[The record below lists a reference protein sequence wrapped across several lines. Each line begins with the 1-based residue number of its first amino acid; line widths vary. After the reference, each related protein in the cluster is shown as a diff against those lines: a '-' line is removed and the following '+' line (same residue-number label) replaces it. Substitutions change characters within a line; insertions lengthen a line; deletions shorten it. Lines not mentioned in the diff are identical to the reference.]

1 MEVGV
6 GGAGD
11 GALGRFAVTAST
23 PLRAA
28 ALAACSLA
36 LAGCSA
42 LGGFA
47 GAIAALGT
55 SAATANPIVGISV
68 GIGVKAAADAGLK
81 YVSRRNQHGIQNAV
95 AAAAADVAPGQGA
108 RYEHAHAI
116 GSGVDRG
123 EVRVVR
129 LIDTPLAACKEILF
143 SVEHGGETPR
153 VEWFSTSAC
162 RNGDA
167 WQWAG
172 VEPAVERWGN
182 LQ

>member
-1 MEVGV
+1 MMGS
-6 GGAGD
+6 
-11 GALGRFAVTAST
+11 AVVRTAV
-23 PLRAA
+23 LA
-28 ALAACSLA
+28 ALTLA
-36 LAGCSA
+36 LAGCST

-47 GAIAALGT
+47 GAAAAFAT
-55 SAATANPIVGISV
+55 SIGTANPIVGISV
-68 GIGVKAAADAGLK
+68 GIGVKAATDEGVK
-81 YVSRRNQHGIQNAV
+81 YVSRRKQHEIQNAV
-95 AAAAADVAPGQGA
+95 VAAARDIGPGEIA
-108 RYEHAHAI
+108 RYAHPHLV

-129 LIDTPLAACKEILF
+129 LIDTPLTTCKELLF
-143 SVEHGGETPR
+143 SVEHAGDRPR
-153 VEWFSTSAC
+153 VDWFSTTAC

>member
-1 MEVGV
+1 MGL
-6 GGAGD
+6 GRAGS
-11 GALGRFAVTAST
+11 GALGRLAVRVAA
-23 PLRAA
+23 AA
-28 ALAACSLA
+28 ALAACSLV

-42 LGGFA
+42 IGGFA
-47 GAIAALGT
+47 GAIAAFGT

-81 YVSRRNQHGIQNAV
+81 YVSRRKQHGIQSAV
-95 AAAAADVAPGQGA
+95 AAAAADAAPGQSA
-108 RYEHAHAI
+108 RYEHAHPI

-129 LIDTPLAACKEILF
+129 VIETPLATCKEILF
-143 SVEHGGETPR
+143 SVEHDGETPR

-167 WQWAG
+167 WEWAA
-172 VEPAVERWGN
+172 VEPAVDRWGN